1 MPRGETRQLR
11 AGTSLQQLS
20 AGESQPAT
28 LNFGLLVSNG
38 AFFGSGARPF
48 KSVSIGRGQGMI
60 EIHNI

>member
-1 MPRGETRQLR
+1 MPRGETQQPR
-11 AGTSLQQLS
+11 AGDATQLS

-38 AFFGSGARPF
+38 AFFGSGARPY